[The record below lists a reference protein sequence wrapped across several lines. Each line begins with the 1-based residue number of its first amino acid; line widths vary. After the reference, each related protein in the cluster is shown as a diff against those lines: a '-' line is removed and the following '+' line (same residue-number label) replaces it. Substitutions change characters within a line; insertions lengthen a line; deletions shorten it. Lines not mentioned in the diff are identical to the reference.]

1 MKSVCGIRRFD
12 KHRAEVLQQPRTAER
27 TPLGDSV
34 LQERLRQREEQD
46 RVLFSAPA
54 PTPTP
59 VPVPLS
65 PSSLSPSPSAP
76 SECPSYTPWKTPSVP
91 RSV

>member
-46 RVLFSAPA
+46 RVLFSAPT
-54 PTPTP
+54 PTPAPTP
-59 VPVPLS
+59 VPVP
-65 PSSLSPSPSAP
+65 LSPSPSAP

>member
-1 MKSVCGIRRFD
+1 MKSVCGMRRFD
-12 KHRAEVLQQPRTAER
+12 KHRAEALQQPRTAER

-46 RVLFSAPA
+46 RMLFSALPS
-54 PTPTP
+54 PPS
-59 VPVPLS
+59 LS
-65 PSSLSPSPSAP
+65 PSLSPSPSAP
-76 SECPSYTPWKTPSVP
+76 SECTSYTPWKTPSVP